1 MKKLVIFVF
10 ATIALMGCKNGEG
23 FLDKNPDMRASI
35 DTKQK
40 VQLLLVS
47 AYTEGCTAPIL
58 DFTSDN
64 VIDNDAPDKTGH
76 CRNLLPLDKMY
87 DEIFGWEPVV
97 SSGQQDS
104 PKYLWDAHYSAIAA
118 ANQALQAIE
127 KLEAQGIDMTAEKAE
142 AKMIRAYHHFLL
154 TMVFCQAWRN
164 AELSKQDLGVV
175 YMTAPETAV
184 KPHYDRPSL
193 AETYACI
200 EKDLE
205 EALPNISDGYYSVP
219 KYHFNVAAANAF
231 AARFYLY
238 TRQWE
243 KAIVCANAVLGTDDA
258 TTLSKLFDHYYEHI
272 ETTDIEQSMNAWIDI
287 KSPSNLLLH
296 TTMTQAPYSNFP
308 DYGRYQSKDDALK
321 YSLEGAG
328 PCWGNRAL
336 IGAMSIWSVGSDQYG
351 SFLSKFYYK
360 FEYTDKVNGYGY
372 IHGVTRAFTSD
383 ETLLV
388 RAEARVYAGDEEGA
402 INDLR
407 LWCENMNVRKRVMNI
422 NPDSTVALN
431 YNIISDF
438 YTKNYGTPY
447 APELHQEEVVPGWEI
462 SERQLPLVHCC
473 LHFRR
478 IETFHDG
485 LRLQDLKRYGIVFT
499 HKQGTKPEMT
509 MEVRDERLAIQL
521 PQEVMLAGMT
531 PNPRTKQSTPTS
543 GSVVTTAPT
552 DSLAKNLPPVG
563 LGTPIMVTK

>member
-1 MKKLVIFVF
+1 MKKSISIFCMVLVL
-10 ATIALMGCKNGEG
+10 AGCN

-47 AYTEGCTAPIL
+47 AYTEGNSAPIL

-97 SSGQQDS
+97 SSGSQDS
-104 PKYLWDAHYSAIAA
+104 PKYLWDAHYSAIAT
-118 ANQALQAIE
+118 ANQALLAIE
-127 KLEAQGIDMTAEKAE
+127 KLEAEGVDMTAEKAE

-154 TMVFCQAWRN
+154 TMVFCQAWRDK
-164 AELSKQDLGVV
+164 ELSQQDLGIV
-175 YMTAPETAV
+175 YMTEPETAV

-193 AETYACI
+193 AETYEYI

-205 EALPNISDGYYSVP
+205 EALPNISDSYYAVP

-243 KAIVCANAVLGTDDA
+243 KAIACANAVLGTDDA
-258 TTLSKLFDHYYEHI
+258 TTLSKLFDHYNEHI
-272 ETTDIEQSMNAWIDI
+272 TATDVEQSMNAWIDI
-287 KSPSNLLLH
+287 KSPSNLLIY
-296 TTMTQAPYSNFP
+296 TTMTQAPYTNFAS
-308 DYGRYQSKDDALK
+308 YGRYQSKDAALN

-328 PCWGNRAL
+328 PCWSNRAL
-336 IGAMSIWSVGSDQYG
+336 VGAMSVWSIGSDQYG

-360 FEYTDKVNGYGY
+360 FEFTDKVNGYGY
-372 IHGVTRAFTSD
+372 IHGVTRAFTCD

-388 RAEARVYAGDEEGA
+388 RAEARVYTGDEEGA
-402 INDLR
+402 VNDLR
-407 LWCENMNVRKRVMNI
+407 LWCENMNVRKRVMDI
-422 NPDSTVALN
+422 KADSTVDLN
-431 YNIISDF
+431 YNKIRDF

-447 APELHQEEVVPGWEI
+447 ASELHQDQVVPGWTI
-462 SERQLPLVHCC
+462 SNRQLPLIHCC

-485 LRLQDLKRYGIVFT
+485 LRLQDLKRYGIEFT

-509 MEVRDERLAIQL
+509 MKVRDERLAIQL
-521 PQEVMLAGMT
+521 PQEVLLAGMT
-531 PNPRTKQSTPTS
+531 PNPRTDQAAPSS
-543 GSVVTTAPT
+543 SAVVTTAPA
-552 DSLAKNLPPVG
+552 DSLTMVPAPFG
-563 LGTPIMVTK
+563 LGTPILTTK

>member
-1 MKKLVIFVF
+1 MKKIFSILCMGLVLV
-10 ATIALMGCKNGEG
+10 GCN

-35 DTKQK
+35 DTKEK

-47 AYTEGCTAPIL
+47 AYTHGCSAPIL

-64 VIDNDAPDKTGH
+64 VIDNNAPDKTGH

-127 KLEAQGIDMTAEKAE
+127 QLEAQGIDMTAEKAE

-154 TMVFCQAWRN
+154 TMVFCQAWRDK
-164 AELSKQDLGVV
+164 ELSKQDLGIV
-175 YMTAPETAV
+175 YMTAPETQV

-193 AETYACI
+193 AETYENI
-200 EKDLE
+200 QKDIE

-219 KYHFNVAAANAF
+219 KYHFNVAASNAF

-243 KAIVCANAVLGTDDA
+243 KAIACANVVLGTDDA
-258 TTLSKLFDHYYEHI
+258 TTLSKLFDHYNEHVVA
-272 ETTDIEQSMNAWIDI
+272 TDIEQSMNAWIDV
-287 KSPSNLLLH
+287 KSPSNLLLY
-296 TTMTQAPYSNFP
+296 TTMTQAPYTNFK
-308 DYGRYQSKDDALK
+308 DYGRYQSKDEALNF
-321 YSLEGAG
+321 SLEGAG
-328 PCWGNRAL
+328 PCWGNRNL
-336 IGAMSIWSVGSDQYG
+336 IGAMSVWSIGSDQYG

-360 FEYTDKVNGYGY
+360 FEYTDKVNGYGF
-372 IHGVTRAFTSD
+372 IHGVTRAFTAD

-388 RAEARVYAGDEEGA
+388 RAEAKVYANDEKGA

-407 LWCENMNVRKRVMNI
+407 LWCENMNVQKRVMKMNA
-422 NPDSTVALN
+422 DSTVALN
-431 YNIISDF
+431 YNIIKDF
-438 YTKNYGTPY
+438 YTKNYTTPF
-447 APELHQEEVVPGWEI
+447 APVLHQEEVVPGWTI

-485 LRLQDLKRYGIVFT
+485 LRLQDLKRYGIEFT

-509 MEVRDERLAIQL
+509 MKVRDERLAIQL
-521 PQEVMLAGMT
+521 PQEVLLAGMT
-531 PNPRTKQSTPTS
+531 PNPRTNQSAPSS
-543 GSVVTTAPT
+543 GSVVTTSPT
-552 DSLAKNLPPVG
+552 DSLKLMPAPFG
-563 LGTPIMVTK
+563 LGTPTITTK

>member
-1 MKKLVIFVF
+1 MKKIFSILCMGLVL
-10 ATIALMGCKNGEG
+10 AGCN

-35 DTKQK
+35 DTKEK

-47 AYTEGCTAPIL
+47 AYTNGCSAPIL

-64 VIDNDAPDKTGH
+64 VIDNNAPDKTGH

-127 KLEAQGIDMTAEKAE
+127 QLEAQGIDMTAEKAE

-164 AELSKQDLGVV
+164 EELSKQDLGIV

-193 AETYACI
+193 AETYKNI
-200 EKDLE
+200 QKDIE
-205 EALPNISDGYYSVP
+205 EALPNISDGYYTVP

-243 KAIVCANAVLGTDDA
+243 KAIACANVVLGTDDA
-258 TTLSKLFDHYYEHI
+258 TTLSKLFDHYTEHVVA
-272 ETTDIEQSMNAWIDI
+272 TDIEQSMNAWIDV
-287 KSPSNLLLH
+287 KSPSNLLLY
-296 TTMTQAPYSNFP
+296 TTMTQAPYTNFK
-308 DYGRYQSKDDALK
+308 DYGRYQSKDEALNF
-321 YSLEGAG
+321 SLEGAG
-328 PCWGNRAL
+328 PCWGNRGL
-336 IGAMSIWSVGSDQYG
+336 IGAMSVWSIGSDQYG

-372 IHGVTRAFTSD
+372 IHGVTRAFTAD

-388 RAEARVYAGDEEGA
+388 RAEAKVYANDEKGA

-407 LWCENMNVRKRVMNI
+407 LWCENMNVQKRVMKMNA
-422 NPDSTVALN
+422 DSTVALN
-431 YNIISDF
+431 YNIIKDF
-438 YTKNYGTPY
+438 YTKNYTTPY
-447 APELHQEEVVPGWEI
+447 APELHQEEVVPGWTI
-462 SERQLPLVHCC
+462 TDRQLPLVHCC

-485 LRLQDLKRYGIVFT
+485 LRLQDLKRYGIEFT

-509 MEVRDERLAIQL
+509 MKVRDERLAIQL
-521 PQEVMLAGMT
+521 PQEVLLAGMT
-531 PNPRTKQSTPTS
+531 PNPRTNQSTPTS
-543 GSVVTTAPT
+543 GSVVTTAPA
-552 DSLAKNLPPVG
+552 DSLKLVPAPFG
-563 LGTPIMVTK
+563 LGTPTITTK